1 MTGETDLSGY
11 IAVLEDAIT
20 RAKPM
25 SQRAR
30 VLTSLQR
37 FAERAQRTFDVRNQ
51 PTVPGFRLVA
61 GMLEV
66 RDMVRQEQAWID
78 SLLRDE
84 EFSRDHEDLLLAYK
98 MMLAVVESTTIIS
111 VGYIGSEKEDSD
123 EAGWW
128 GRRAGAVLMQT
139 LALVP
144 SLNEL
149 PEDREP

>member
-1 MTGETDLSGY
+1 MTNGPDFSEY
-11 IAVLEDAIT
+11 IFVLEEAIA
-20 RAKPM
+20 RAKPL

-37 FAERAQRTFDVRNQ
+37 FAERAQRVFEVRKE
-51 PTVPGFRLVA
+51 PDVPGFRQVA
-61 GMLEV
+61 VMLEV
-66 RDMVRQEQAWID
+66 RDMVRQEEAWIA

-84 EFSRDHEDLLLAYK
+84 EFPQEHEDLLLAYR
-98 MMLAVVESTTIIS
+98 MMLAVVESTTTVSI
-111 VGYIGSEKEDSD
+111 GYIGSEKEDSD

-128 GRRAGAVLMQT
+128 GRRAGAVLMET

-144 SLNEL
+144 ALNQL